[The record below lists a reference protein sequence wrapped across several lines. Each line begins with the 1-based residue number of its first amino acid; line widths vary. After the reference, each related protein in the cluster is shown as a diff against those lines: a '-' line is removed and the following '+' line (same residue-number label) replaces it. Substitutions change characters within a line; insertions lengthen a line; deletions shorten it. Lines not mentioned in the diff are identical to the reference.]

1 MHSKSKHEL
10 WQEVVR
16 GLYEKADNKHRRLI
30 QAAAEDGIEWRG
42 EYMAHFLCVIEEVTL
57 RREMNFEDYRRE
69 AVRWMKTL
77 ALGRKLPYDK
87 CKRLAG

>member
-16 GLYEKADNKHRRLI
+16 GLYENAGDKHRRLI

-42 EYMAHFLCVIEEVTL
+42 EHMAHFLKVIEEVTL
-57 RREMNFEDYRRE
+57 TREMNFEDYRRE

-77 ALGRKLPYDK
+77 GLGRKLPYDK